1 MTDLAESLH
10 FSDAHNVLA
19 NRLASAQER
28 VVCGLSG
35 ACGRTLFDLL
45 LACSRKGLAV
55 TLVVSGEPQD
65 QTPGIAWERLTAMGA
80 TLHRLRRGAPQLHTS
95 VCVVDAATVVSGD
108 LGPLKAVPDALFAG
122 LLLQTNAALAHNCQR
137 GLAQWAADH
146 AGSQVLPPGEAAPSM
161 PMVEGALATF
171 DDPLHWAPPWQTDL
185 LQAHTLALQ
194 ADLADMHRTLN
205 AFDRAQ
211 DEAIGPL
218 LRECLDAKRQHLQKL
233 HAQSGSDASRTQ
245 AEQAQDQ
252 FERYTQ
258 AQNAKP
264 LPAPPLDLQ
273 AQAQMK
279 QLYRKLA
286 MRLHPDRVDEEGK
299 AQAQALF
306 QLLQAGYENNDWVA
320 LQALALQ
327 VSASPQAGTDAASP
341 SSVTTS
347 ASSHRAAALK
357 ARLEQH
363 LRDRTALMRSPTWQ
377 TLSTQRNWSVW
388 FSQQARY
395 LQTELE
401 RYAQAPGTNALAQ
414 DKNPGNKP

>member
-10 FSDAHNVLA
+10 FSDAHTLLA
-19 NRLASAQER
+19 NRLARAQQH

-65 QTPGIAWERLTAMGA
+65 QAPGIAWERLTAMGA
-80 TLHRLRRGAPQLHTS
+80 TLHRLRRGAPHLHTS
-95 VCVVDAATVVSGD
+95 VCVIDAVTVVSGD
-108 LGPLKAVPDALFAG
+108 LGPLKAVPDARFAG
-122 LLLQTNAALAHNCQR
+122 LLVQTNAGVAQDCQR

-146 AGSQVLPPGEAAPSM
+146 AGSQALRPGEGEAALPV
-161 PMVEGALATF
+161 VEGALATY
-171 DDPLHWAPPWQTDL
+171 DDPLHWAPAWQTDL
-185 LQAHTLALQ
+185 LQAHTVALQ
-194 ADLADMHRTLN
+194 AELADMHRTLN
-205 AFDRAQ
+205 AFDQAQ

-233 HAQSGSDASRTQ
+233 HAQSGSDASRTE
-245 AEQAQDQ
+245 AEQAQEQ
-252 FERYTQ
+252 FDRYTR

-264 LPAPPLDLQ
+264 LPAPPLDPQ

-286 MRLHPDRVDEEGK
+286 MRLHPDRVDEDGK

-306 QLLQAGYENNDWVA
+306 QLLQAGYENNDLAA

-327 VSASPQAGTDAASP
+327 VSAAPQAGTDAASP
-341 SSVTTS
+341 SAVSS
-347 ASSHRAAALK
+347 GASSHQAAALK

-377 TLSTQRNWSVW
+377 TLSTQSNWSVW

-401 RYAQAPGTNALAQ
+401 RYAQAPGAHALTQ
-414 DKNPGNKP
+414 SGSSGGGL